1 MLLDSGLDL
10 FEEKG
15 YVLTTVDDIASGAGT
30 TRTTFYV
37 HFPSKADLM
46 KDLILDL
53 NESLVASDDPPLAIV
68 VKDGQRAPVRTW
80 IERKVQQWPEIRRC
94 AMAAQAAAGSDS
106 EIALAVNQWFESAI
120 GDIHKGLNLAKRFEP
135 KSRHA
140 RATLAFGQLEFL
152 SRRWFDTGW
161 TTLLPERPS
170 VDLLVDS
177 WCWLLLHN

>member
-15 YVLTTVDDIASGAGT
+15 YAFTTVDDVASGAGT

-37 HFPSKADLM
+37 HFPSKAELM
-46 KDLILDL
+46 KALILDL
-53 NESLVASDDPPLAIV
+53 NESLVASDDPPLATV
-68 VKDGQRAPVRTW
+68 VHVGQRVQVRQW
-80 IERKVQQWPEIRRC
+80 IERKIQQWPEIRRC

-106 EIALAVNQWFESAI
+106 EIAQAVNQWFESAI
-120 GDIHKGLNLAKRFEP
+120 GDIHQGLNLANRFEP

-161 TTLLPERPS
+161 NALLPEGPS
-170 VDLLVDS
+170 IDLLVDS
-177 WCWLLLHN
+177 WCWILIDH